1 MENESIKKLI
11 LNFFFDSLLFDKK
24 FQKRAID
31 LINKTKVLDYT
42 KEGNTYLDI
51 GSGTGHI
58 CEQLAK
64 EKKLKLIALEPKS
77 KPSSQI
83 LKRLNDKE
91 EKIIFLKGLGEQLPF
106 KNQRFDGIFLFFVLH
121 HVSSAIESKI
131 FNEIQR
137 VIKPDGLLF
146 IVEDTPENEEERNK
160 NEKWDRRINLEPRNE
175 KHYYKSNI
183 QWLEFFK
190 KNGYSIV
197 EKSYF
202 EGKTFKGYPIRHWSY
217 ILKKNYR

>member
-77 KPSSQI
+77 KPSS
-83 LKRLNDKE
+83 
-91 EKIIFLKGLGEQLPF
+91 LG
-106 KNQRFDGIFLFFVLH
+106 I
-121 HVSSAIESKI
+121 
-131 FNEIQR
+131 
-137 VIKPDGLLF
+137 
-146 IVEDTPENEEERNK
+146 
-160 NEKWDRRINLEPRNE
+160 
-175 KHYYKSNI
+175 
-183 QWLEFFK
+183 
-190 KNGYSIV
+190 
-197 EKSYF
+197 
-202 EGKTFKGYPIRHWSY
+202 
-217 ILKKNYR
+217 